1 MPDINFYYLEK
12 ATLSNLKRIFN
23 SSDFPFIRLS
33 KFLDIESI
41 DYNPKLER
49 EEKIG
54 YYNREKG
61 SAVLEEF
68 WKSSEFIKFLG
79 SITGLNPKFR
89 SANHLNYSPGDYSLL
104 HIDESEP
111 NRLSV
116 VYDFTRSWRLEW
128 GGYDIYTYTSPDK
141 EPLIC
146 NRDFASLMIV
156 KLEKGDLFCTRY
168 VSLKSKESTRIDVI
182 TYDLD

>member
-12 ATLSNLKRIFN
+12 ATLSNLKKIFN
-23 SSDFPFIRLS
+23 LSDFPFVRLS
-33 KFLDIESI
+33 KFLDIESV
-41 DYNPKLER
+41 DYEPKLER

-61 SAVLEEF
+61 SAILEEF
-68 WKSSEFIKFLG
+68 WQSSEFINFLG
-79 SITGLNPKFR
+79 RITGLNPKFR
-89 SANHLNYSPGDYSLL
+89 SAKHLNYSPGDYSLL

-128 GGYDIYTYTSPDK
+128 GGYDLYTSPDK

-146 NRDFASLMIV
+146 NRDLGSLMIV
-156 KLEKGDLFCTRY
+156 KLEKGDLSCTRY
-168 VSLKSKESTRIDVI
+168 VSLKSKKSTLIDFIV
-182 TYDLD
+182 YDLD

>member
-12 ATLSNLKRIFN
+12 ATLSNLKRIFKA
-23 SSDFPFIRLS
+23 DHLVRLS
-33 KFLDIESI
+33 KFLDIESV
-41 DYNPKLER
+41 DYEPKLER

-168 VSLKSKESTRIDVI
+168 VSLKSKESTRIDVV

>member
-23 SSDFPFIRLS
+23 SSDFPFVRLS
-33 KFLDIESI
+33 KFLDIDSV

-54 YYNREKG
+54 YYHREKG

-79 SITGLNPKFR
+79 RITGLNPKFR

-104 HIDESEP
+104 HMDESEP

-116 VYDFTRSWRLEW
+116 VYDFTKSWRLEW
-128 GGYDIYTYTSPDK
+128 GGYDLYTSPDK

-146 NRDFASLMIV
+146 NRDFGSLMIV
-156 KLEKGDLFCTRY
+156 KLEKGDLSCTRY
-168 VSLKSKESTRIDVI
+168 VSLKSKDSTRIDFI

>member
-12 ATLSNLKRIFN
+12 ATLSNLKKIFN
-23 SSDFPFIRLS
+23 LSEFPFVRLS
-33 KFLDIESI
+33 KFLDIESV

-54 YYNREKG
+54 YYSREKG
-61 SAVLEEF
+61 SAVLEDF

-79 SITGLNPKFR
+79 RVTGLNPKFC

-104 HIDESEP
+104 HMDESEP

-116 VYDFTRSWRLEW
+116 VYDFTKSWRLEW
-128 GGYDIYTYTSPDK
+128 GGYDLYTSPDK

-146 NRDFASLMIV
+146 NRDFGSLMIV

>member
-12 ATLSNLKRIFN
+12 ATLSNLKRIFKA
-23 SSDFPFIRLS
+23 DHLVRLS
-33 KFLDIESI
+33 KFLDIESV
-41 DYNPKLER
+41 DYEPKLER

-168 VSLKSKESTRIDVI
+168 VSLKSKKSTLIDFI
-182 TYDLD
+182 IYDLD